1 MKVAIIGA
9 TGFVG
14 TALTQE
20 ALRRGHT
27 VTGIARHP
35 EKSTVKDPHLT
46 VVTGDILD
54 HQAVSSLVKGHDA
67 VLSAYNAG
75 WANPRLYEDFI
86 QGSEAIQ
93 EGARHAGVRRLLVVG
108 GAGSLEI
115 TPGVQLVD
123 TPSFPPEW
131 KTGALAARDYLTAL
145 RGERDLEWTFL
156 SPPIHLVPG
165 ERKGSYR
172 TAKDNPVFNEAGES
186 TISVQDLAVA
196 LLDALDKGLHVRE
209 RFTVGY

>member
-20 ALRRGHT
+20 ALRRGHS

-35 EKSTVKDPHLT
+35 EKNTVQDPHLT

-54 HQAVSSLVKGHDA
+54 HRSVAALVKDHDA

-75 WANPRLYEDFI
+75 WGNPRLYEDFI

-93 EGARHAGVRRLLVVG
+93 EGTRDAGVRRLLVVG

-115 TPGVQLVD
+115 APGIQLVD
-123 TPSFPPEW
+123 TPQFPAEW

-145 RGERDLEWTFL
+145 RKERELEWTFL

-196 LLDALDKGLHVRE
+196 LLDALDEGLHIRE